1 MTGTQA
7 TKHQEFR
14 IGRDHCKRLLTKGL
28 QLTEEMVLKLG
39 IKGNGIS
46 RKKRGC
52 LTKDNSLKELPKLYT
67 TLWPK

>member
-7 TKHQEFR
+7 TKHEEFR

-28 QLTEEMVLKLG
+28 YLTEEMVLKLG

-52 LTKDNSLKELPKLYT
+52 LTKG
-67 TLWPK
+67 